1 MICIYCIRYGIM
13 MILIML
19 IYLKMIKKDLKIYL
33 NNVMGYIGRNGIL
46 NFSNSEFQRI
56 QAI

>member
-1 MICIYCIRYGIM
+1 
-13 MILIML
+13 
-19 IYLKMIKKDLKIYL
+19 MIKKDLKIYL